1 MIELLNIVFQL
12 IIFILLFSVGNF
24 SVVSKKN
31 TFELVDTNYEILSKN
46 IIVQLNFILFLS
58 FFNLS
63 LDKIIYSYLI
73 FLIVFLLINLRYF
86 FSYKQILN
94 IKVFFLFFICLVIF
108 FNISFN
114 LTLSWD
120 TEKFWFQKVLNFY
133 NGNSIDNL
141 TNTNRSYNPYLG
153 DLIWAFFWKLSLISE
168 EYSGRLFY
176 GFFYIV
182 SISLLVSNLKTKHI
196 YKFIIILLII
206 IGTYDYRILFSGNKE
221 ILIFSILCLML
232 HFMNKFFQKKSLNKN
247 NEVLFFILSINL
259 LLWSKQ
265 VGFVY
270 LISLLI
276 PLLFLSK
283 LKLNNKLLILISSF
297 TFYFLKLFIYKFY
310 NFDLNLKSCCYNDF
324 TISGILNKITFDRF
338 LLVISYLFFYILQ
351 NFIFVIGFIFLSLGI
366 RNKKFFFENSY
377 LYLIIFLNL
386 IFVIIIYILT
396 DADLDLMLRTGIERL
411 IFMFLPVFLLVIINY
426 LNHFDKKF
434 LKN

>member
-1 MIELLNIVFQL
+1 MIELINIVFQL

-24 SVVSKKN
+24 SVFSKKN

-182 SISLLVSNLKTKHI
+182 SISLLVSNLKTKNI

-232 HFMNKFFQKKSLNKN
+232 HFMNKFFQKNSLNKN

-297 TFYFLKLFIYKFY
+297 IFYFLKLFIYKFY

-351 NFIFVIGFIFLSLGI
+351 NFIFVIGFIFLALGI

>member
-1 MIELLNIVFQL
+1 MIELINIVFQL

-24 SVVSKKN
+24 SVFSKKN

-182 SISLLVSNLKTKHI
+182 SISLLVSNLKTRNI

-351 NFIFVIGFIFLSLGI
+351 NFIFVIGFIFLALGI

-386 IFVIIIYILT
+386 IFFIIIYILT

>member
-1 MIELLNIVFQL
+1 MIELINIVFQL

-176 GFFYIV
+176 GFFYVV
-182 SISLLVSNLKTKHI
+182 SISLLVSNLKAKYI
-196 YKFIIILLII
+196 YKFFLILLII

-232 HFMNKFFQKKSLNKN
+232 HFMNKFFQKNSLNKN

-297 TFYFLKLFIYKFY
+297 IFYFLKLFIYKFY

-351 NFIFVIGFIFLSLGI
+351 NFIFVIGFIFLALGI

>member
-1 MIELLNIVFQL
+1 MIELIYIVFQL
-12 IIFILLFSVGNF
+12 IIFISLFSIGNF
-24 SVVSKKN
+24 FIVSKKN
-31 TFELVDTNYEILSKN
+31 TLELVNSNYEILSKN
-46 IIVQLNFILFLS
+46 IVVQLNLILILS

-73 FLIVFLLINLRYF
+73 FLIVFLFINIRYF
-86 FSYKQILN
+86 FGNKQILN
-94 IKVFFLFFICLVIF
+94 IEICFLFFICLVIF

-120 TEKFWFQKVLNFY
+120 SEKFWFQKVLNFY
-133 NGNSIDNL
+133 NGSSIDNL
-141 TNTNRSYNPYLG
+141 TNTNRSYNPHLG
-153 DLIWAFFWKLSLISE
+153 DLIWSFFWKLSIISE

-176 GFFYIV
+176 GFFYVV
-182 SISLLVSNLKTKHI
+182 SISLLVSNLKAKYI
-196 YKFIIILLII
+196 YKFIFILLII

-221 ILIFSILCLML
+221 VLIFSIFGLML
-232 HFMNKFFQKKSLNKN
+232 HIMNKFFQKNSLNENK
-247 NEVLFFILSINL
+247 EVLFFILSINL

-283 LKLNNKLLILISSF
+283 LKLNKKLLILISSF
-297 TFYFLKLFIYKFY
+297 IFYFLKLFIYKFY

-324 TISGILNKITFDRF
+324 TISGILNKISFDRF
-338 LLVISYLFFYILQ
+338 LLIISYLFFYILQ
-351 NFIFVIGFIFLSLGI
+351 NFIFVIGFIFLALGA
-366 RNKKFFFENSY
+366 RNRKFFSENNY
-377 LYLIIFLNL
+377 LYLIILLNF
-386 IFVIIIYILT
+386 IFVITIYVLT

-411 IFMFLPVFLLVIINY
+411 IFMFLPVFLLLIINY
-426 LNHFDKKF
+426 LNHFDKKL